1 MIAVLPPRA
10 AAASVARELVSC
22 ACKDWNLPDLAA
34 DLSLVVTELV
44 ANAVRH
50 AGTEMEVRL
59 THLDSGIRV
68 EVYDGSTRPLRP
80 RSANLQDEG
89 GRGLLLV
96 DALSSRYGVDGEPS
110 GKRVW
115 VELLSRPNPA
125 DLPRSS
131 LTGAEDVPLEPLR
144 AGKSSDVSL
153 SDAGDRLL

>member
-1 MIAVLPPRA
+1 MVAVLPPRA

-22 ACKDWNLPDLAA
+22 ACEDWNFPELAA

-50 AGTEMEVRL
+50 AGTDMEIRI
-59 THLDSGIRV
+59 TNLDSGIRL

-80 RSANLQDEG
+80 RPANLQDEG

-96 DALSSRYGVDGEPS
+96 DALSSSYGVEGEPP

-115 VELLSRPNPA
+115 VELLSR
-125 DLPRSS
+125 R
-131 LTGAEDVPLEPLR
+131 
-144 AGKSSDVSL
+144 
-153 SDAGDRLL
+153 